1 MNRLASMAS
10 AIAFALVSLAGCNV
24 AGGIGAA
31 VTDVQSALA
40 VGCPILNAVQAS
52 KPTLNANQNAAMATL
67 ALACPPNPPP
77 TSAVVAVADLIS
89 AYTILQPLIRN

>member
-1 MNRLASMAS
+1 MAS
-10 AIAFALVSLAGCNV
+10 AIAFASVSLAGCNV
-24 AGGIGAA
+24 AGGVGAAA

-52 KPTLNANQNAAMATL
+52 KPALNANQKAAMATL